1 MKSRNNEKGVGGR
14 LQQLWVKTART
25 VPKRGMPERRCS
37 GTRRQE
43 LLINQHIGVGL
54 RRATSARRTP
64 LFMAS
69 LSDLSPDTCLFM
81 VRRCINSS
89 LARLNTSRAINSV
102 FAPASLWFQACSCSD
117 HATTTTS
124 RTASTGGRL
133 LAGVTPATMQA
144 DASSARAARGLNGS
158 FSFVNNAG
166 TVFQQGSS
174 QRASKPNNSGH
185 TVVVVVQ
192 GSCRDKRY
200 DDLT

>member
-1 MKSRNNEKGVGGR
+1 M
-14 LQQLWVKTART
+14 L
-25 VPKRGMPERRCS
+25 ERRCS

-43 LLINQHIGVGL
+43 LLISQQIGVGL

-64 LFMAS
+64 LFMAF
-69 LSDLSPDTCLFM
+69 LSGLSPDTCLLM

-89 LARLNTSRAINSV
+89 LARLNTSRASNSV
-102 FAPASLWFQACSCSD
+102 FALASLWFRACSCSD
-117 HATTTTS
+117 HATTTIS

-158 FSFVNNAG
+158 FLFVNNMG

-174 QRASKPNNSGH
+174 QRASKPNNPGH

-200 DDLT
+200 DELT